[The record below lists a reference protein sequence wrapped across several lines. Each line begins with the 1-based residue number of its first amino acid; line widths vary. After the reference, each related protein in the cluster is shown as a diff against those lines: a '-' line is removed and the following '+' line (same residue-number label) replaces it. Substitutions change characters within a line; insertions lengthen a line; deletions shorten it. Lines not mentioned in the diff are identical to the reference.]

1 MTTREIHAP
10 HTALALAWVCAYAST
25 APAAPR
31 APPACNAQSDQP
43 AAFDELMRLL
53 ATRRHGH
60 VRFEEVH
67 QIALLERPLES
78 SGELVYEAPDH
89 LEQRTLAPRVETLV
103 LDHGV
108 LTARRGS
115 RSTTLPL
122 REYPQVAPFVESIRA
137 TLAGDRAA
145 LERLF
150 RVRFT
155 GDLAHWTLRLTP
167 ADSTLAR
174 AVKDIRIEGAR
185 EAIRTVE
192 IRQND
197 GDRSVLTIGPEIPP

>member
-1 MTTREIHAP
+1 LGA
-10 HTALALAWVCAYAST
+10 
-25 APAAPR
+25 R
-31 APPACNAQSDQP
+31 APVDGV
-43 AAFDELMRLL
+43 
-53 ATRRHGH
+53 TRWRASPGQGP

-115 RSTTLPL
+115 RTTTLPL
-122 REYPQVAPFVESIRA
+122 REYPQVAPFVESMRA

-145 LERLF
+145 LAPLF
-150 RVRFT
+150 RVGFT

-174 AVKDIRIEGAR
+174 AVPDIPI
-185 EAIRTVE
+185 
-192 IRQND
+192 
-197 GDRSVLTIGPEIPP
+197 

>member
-1 MTTREIHAP
+1 MTTRRIHAA
-10 HTALALAWVCAYAST
+10 HAALALAWVCAT
-25 APAAPR
+25 AAV
-31 APPACNAQSDQP
+31 NAQSDQP

-53 ATRRHGH
+53 GARRHGH

-67 QIALLERPLES
+67 QIAMLERPLES

-89 LEQRTLAPRVETLV
+89 LEERSLVPRVETLV

-108 LTARRGS
+108 LSARRGS
-115 RSTTLPL
+115 RTTTVPL

-150 RVRFT
+150 RVEFT

-167 ADSTLAR
+167 ADSTLER

>member
-1 MTTREIHAP
+1 MTTHEIHAGRA
-10 HTALALAWVCAYAST
+10 ALALAWVCACAST

-31 APPACNAQSDQP
+31 APPACDAQSDQA

-60 VRFEEVH
+60 VRFEELH
-67 QIALLERPLES
+67 QIAMLERPLES

-89 LEQRTLAPRVETLV
+89 LEERTLAPRVETLV

-122 REYPQVAPFVESIRA
+122 REYPQVAPFVAIAPPSSASFASGSPGISLTGRCGSRPRIRPSSA
-137 TLAGDRAA
+137 
-145 LERLF
+145 
-150 RVRFT
+150 
-155 GDLAHWTLRLTP
+155 P
-167 ADSTLAR
+167 
-174 AVKDIRIEGAR
+174 
-185 EAIRTVE
+185 
-192 IRQND
+192 
-197 GDRSVLTIGPEIPP
+197 